1 MMNSLNRDQRQ
12 KLIDAIKERA
22 KKIMTD
28 TITNLTSTIPPS
40 LFELDRMAKMSPADR
55 NKSLVAIIDDAIK

>member
-22 KKIMTD
+22 KKMMTD
-28 TITNLTSTIPPS
+28 TITNLTPTIPPS
-40 LFELDRMAKMSPADR
+40 LSSSIAWPRCRLLTATNLWLP
-55 NKSLVAIIDDAIK
+55 L